1 LITAPDSWLGVELR
15 HFLALEAVARE
26 GSFGKAAASLG
37 YTQSAVSQQ
46 IASLERI
53 VGQRL
58 VERPGGPKPVSLT
71 EAGRLL
77 LTHADAIAARVA
89 AAHADLTALA
99 EGQAGTLRV
108 GVFQSVG
115 QRILPEVMRRFLR
128 SWPQVKVT
136 LTESADDADLL
147 GLVERGELDL
157 TFADL
162 PLVEGPFDS
171 VELMRDPYVLVV
183 PAESDLAGRD
193 TLPTTREIAELD
205 LIGHKHCR
213 TLAQLESNFRRPLQF
228 VFRSDH
234 NQTVQALVASGVGS
248 ALVPRLT
255 MDPEDETTELIE
267 LPKLPPRLIA
277 FAWHRDRYRTPAAHA
292 FVETAAEVCAELEHE
307 PVAA

>member
-1 LITAPDSWLGVELR
+1 MESDSWLGIELR
-15 HFLALEAVARE
+15 HFLALEAVGRE
-26 GSFGKAAASLG
+26 GSFVKAAGALG

-46 IASLERI
+46 IAALERI

-89 AAHADLTALA
+89 AAQADLTALA

-115 QRILPEVMRRFLR
+115 QRILPEVMRRFLG
-128 SWPQVKVT
+128 SWPQVKVA
-136 LTESADDADLL
+136 LTESADDAELL

-162 PLVEGPFDS
+162 PLVDGPFDS
-171 VELMRDPYVLVV
+171 VELLRDPYVLVV
-183 PAESDLAGRD
+183 PADSELAQRD
-193 TLPTTREIAELD
+193 APPTTREIAELD

-213 TLAQLESNFRRPLQF
+213 TVAQLETSVRWPLHF

-255 MDPEDETTELIE
+255 MDAEDETTLLIE
-267 LPKLPPRLIA
+267 MPKLPPRLIA

-292 FVETAAEVCAELEHE
+292 FVETAAEVCAELERE
-307 PVAA
+307 SVAA

>member
-1 LITAPDSWLGVELR
+1 MEPDRWLGIELR

-46 IASLERI
+46 IAALERI

-77 LTHADAIAARVA
+77 LKHADAIAARVA
-89 AAHADLTALA
+89 AAQADLTAL
-99 EGQAGTLRV
+99 EDGQAGTLNV

-115 QRILPEVMRRFLR
+115 QRILPELMRRYL
-128 SWPQVKVT
+128 SAWPQVKVS
-136 LTESADDADLL
+136 LTESPNDEDLL
-147 GLVERGELDL
+147 TEVERGELDL
-157 TFADL
+157 SFTDL
-162 PLVEGPFDS
+162 PLPEGPFES

-183 PAESDLAGRD
+183 GSDSPLAGRD
-193 TLPTTREIAELD
+193 APPTVRDLSELD
-205 LIGHKHCR
+205 LIGHKYCR
-213 TLAQLESNFRRPLQF
+213 TIKQLEANIRVPLNF

-234 NQTVQALVASGVGS
+234 NQTVQALVAAGVGS

-255 MDPEDETTELIE
+255 MDPADETTTLIE
-267 LPKLPPRLIA
+267 LPKLPPRLIGL
-277 FAWHRDRYRTPAAHA
+277 AWHRDRYRTPAAHA
-292 FVETAAEVCAELEHE
+292 FVDTAREVSAELEQE

>member
-1 LITAPDSWLGVELR
+1 MEPDRWLGIELR
-15 HFLALEAVARE
+15 HFLALDAVARE

-46 IASLERI
+46 IAALERI

-89 AAHADLTALA
+89 AAQADLEALGKG
-99 EGQAGTLRV
+99 EAGTLRV

-115 QRILPEVMRRFLR
+115 QRILPELMRRYLS
-128 SWPQVKVT
+128 SWPEVEVT
-136 LTESADDADLL
+136 LTESADDEELL
-147 GLVERGELDL
+147 ALVERGELDL

-162 PLVEGPFDS
+162 PLIEGPFEC
-171 VELMRDPYVLVV
+171 VELLRDPYVLVV
-183 PAESDLAGRD
+183 AADSPLVAHDRTPSL
-193 TLPTTREIAELD
+193 REIAELD
-205 LIGHKHCR
+205 LISHKHCR
-213 TLAQLESNFRRPLQF
+213 TVQRLEPMFGRPLDY

-234 NQTVQALVASGVGS
+234 NQTVQALVAAGVGS

-255 MDPEDETTELIE
+255 MDPEDPTTAMVE
-267 LPKLPPRLIA
+267 LPRLPPRVIA
-277 FAWHRDRYRTPAAHA
+277 LTWHRDRYRTPAARA
-292 FVETAAEVCAELEHE
+292 FVETAEEVTAALQPE

>member
-1 LITAPDSWLGVELR
+1 METDSWLGVELR

-26 GSFGKAAASLG
+26 GSFGKAATALG

-46 IASLERI
+46 IAALERI

-89 AAHADLTALA
+89 AAQADLTALGA
-99 EGQAGTLRV
+99 GQSGTLHV

-115 QRILPEVMRRFLR
+115 QRILPELMRRYLR

-136 LTESADDADLL
+136 LTESANDEELL
-147 GLVERGELDL
+147 MFVERGDLDL
-157 TFADL
+157 TFSDL
-162 PLVEGPFDS
+162 PLAEGPFDS
-171 VELMRDPYVLVV
+171 VELLRDPYVLVV
-183 PAESDLAGRD
+183 AADSPLAERD
-193 TLPTTREIAELD
+193 TPLTMREVAELD
-205 LIGHKHCR
+205 LIGHKYCR
-213 TLAQLESNFRRPLQF
+213 TMNQLEASIRRPLHF

-255 MDPEDETTELIE
+255 MDPEDETTKLVE

-277 FAWHRDRYRTPAAHA
+277 LAWHRDRYRTPAAHA
-292 FVETAAEVCAELEHE
+292 FVETAQEVTAELELE
-307 PVAA
+307 SVAA

>member
-1 LITAPDSWLGVELR
+1 MEPDRWLGIELR

-26 GSFGKAAASLG
+26 GSFGKAATALG

-46 IASLERI
+46 IAALERI

-58 VERPGGPKPVSLT
+58 VERPGGPKPVTLT

-89 AAHADLTALA
+89 AAQADLTALGNG
-99 EGQAGTLRV
+99 EAGALRV

-115 QRILPEVMRRFLR
+115 QRILPELMRRYL
-128 SWPQVKVT
+128 SAWPQVKVA
-136 LTESADDADLL
+136 LTESANDEELL
-147 GLVERGELDL
+147 ALVERGELDL
-157 TFADL
+157 TFSDL
-162 PLVEGPFDS
+162 PVTDGPFDF
-171 VELMRDPYVLVV
+171 VELLRDPYVLVV
-183 PAESDLAGRD
+183 AAGSELAERD
-193 TLPTTREIAELD
+193 TPPTTRELQELD

-213 TLAQLESNFRRPLQF
+213 TIKQLEANIRVPLRF

-255 MDPEDETTELIE
+255 MDPEDETTTLID
-267 LPKLPPRLIA
+267 LPKLPPRVIA
-277 FAWHRDRYRTPAAHA
+277 LAWHRDRYRTPAARA
-292 FVETAAEVCAELEHE
+292 FVETAQEVTAELEPE
-307 PVAA
+307 PVAV

>member
-1 LITAPDSWLGVELR
+1 MEPDRWLGIELR

-26 GSFGKAAASLG
+26 GSFGKAALKLG

-46 IASLERI
+46 IAALEKI

-71 EAGRLL
+71 EAGELL
-77 LTHADAIAARVA
+77 LTHADAIAARIA
-89 AAHADLTALA
+89 AAQADLTALG

-115 QRILPEVMRRFLR
+115 QRILPELMRRYFR
-128 SWPQVKVT
+128 SWPQVNVT
-136 LTESADDADLL
+136 LTESADDVELL
-147 GLVERGELDL
+147 TLVERGDLDL

-162 PLVEGPFDS
+162 PLTEGPFES
-171 VELMRDPYVLVV
+171 VELLRDPYVLVV
-183 PAESDLAGRD
+183 PADSPLASRE
-193 TLPTTREIAELD
+193 TPPPTRELAELD

-213 TLAQLESNFRRPLQF
+213 TLRHLEGHIRRPLHF
-228 VFRSDH
+228 VFQSDH

-255 MDPEDETTELIE
+255 MDPEDETTKLID
-267 LPKLPPRLIA
+267 LPKVPPRLIA
-277 FAWHRDRYRTPAAHA
+277 LAWHRDRYRTPAARA
-292 FVETAAEVCAELEHE
+292 FVETAQEVTAELQPE

>member
-1 LITAPDSWLGVELR
+1 METDSWLGVELR

-26 GSFGKAAASLG
+26 ASFVRAAQSLG

-46 IASLERI
+46 IAALERI
-53 VGQRL
+53 VGHRL

-89 AAHADLTALA
+89 AAQADLTALA
-99 EGQAGTLRV
+99 EGEAGTLRV

-115 QRILPEVMRRFLR
+115 QRILPEVMRRYLEA
-128 SWPQVKVT
+128 WPQVKVT
-136 LTESADDADLL
+136 LTESADDAELL
-147 GLVERGELDL
+147 GLVERGNLDL

-162 PLVEGPFDS
+162 PLVDGPYES
-171 VELMRDPYVLVV
+171 VELLRDPYVLVV
-183 PAESDLAGRD
+183 AADSELALRD
-193 TLPTTREIAELD
+193 TPPTTREIAELE

-213 TLAQLESNFRRPLQF
+213 TLAQLETNFRAPLNF

-255 MDPEDETTELIE
+255 MDPEDETTALVDM
-267 LPKLPPRLIA
+267 PKLTPRLIA
-277 FAWHRDRYRTPAAHA
+277 FAWHRDRYRTPAARA
-292 FVETAAEVCAELEHE
+292 FVDTAAEVCAELEAE

>member
-1 LITAPDSWLGVELR
+1 MEPDRWMGVELR

-26 GSFGKAAASLG
+26 GSFGKAAQSLG

-46 IASLERI
+46 IAALERI

-58 VERPGGPKPVSLT
+58 VERPGGPKPVTLT

-89 AAHADLTALA
+89 AAQADLDALGKG
-99 EGQAGTLRV
+99 EAGTLRV

-115 QRILPEVMRRFLR
+115 QRILPELMRRYLTG
-128 SWPQVKVT
+128 WPEVKVT
-136 LTESADDADLL
+136 LTESANDEELL
-147 GLVERGELDL
+147 ALVERGELDL
-157 TFADL
+157 TFSDL
-162 PLVEGPFDS
+162 PVTEGPFEW
-171 VELMRDPYVLVV
+171 VELLRDPYVLVV
-183 PAESDLAGRD
+183 AADSPLADREKSP
-193 TLPTTREIAELD
+193 TLREVGELD
-205 LIGHKHCR
+205 LIGHRHCR
-213 TLAQLESNFRRPLQF
+213 TVQRLEGMFGRQLDF

-255 MDPEDETTELIE
+255 MDPDDPTTVMIE
-267 LPKLPPRLIA
+267 LPKLPPRVIA
-277 FAWHRDRYRTPAAHA
+277 LAWHRDRYRTPAARA
-292 FVETAAEVCAELEHE
+292 FVETAEEVTAELGLE

>member
-1 LITAPDSWLGVELR
+1 MEPDRWLGIELR

-26 GSFGKAAASLG
+26 SSFAKAAASLG

-46 IASLERI
+46 IATLERI

-89 AAHADLTALA
+89 AAQADLTALE

-115 QRILPEVMRRFLR
+115 QRILPDVMRRFLEA
-128 SWPQVKVT
+128 WPQVDVS
-136 LTESADDADLL
+136 LTESADDTELL
-147 GLVERGELDL
+147 ALVERGELDL
-157 TFADL
+157 TFSDM

-183 PAESDLAGRD
+183 PAESPLLDR
-193 TLPTTREIAELD
+193 TSPPSYREIAEHD

-213 TLAQLESNFRRPLQF
+213 TLAKIEAGFGRPVRF

-234 NQTVQALVASGVGS
+234 NQTVQALVAAGVGL
-248 ALVPRLT
+248 ALVPQLT
-255 MDPEDETTELIE
+255 MDPEDEHTGLIE
-267 LPKLPPRLIA
+267 LPKIPPRIIA
-277 FAWHRDRYRTPAAHA
+277 IAWHRDRYRTPAARA
-292 FVETAAEVCAELEHE
+292 FVQTAQEVSAELERE
-307 PVAA
+307 ALAA